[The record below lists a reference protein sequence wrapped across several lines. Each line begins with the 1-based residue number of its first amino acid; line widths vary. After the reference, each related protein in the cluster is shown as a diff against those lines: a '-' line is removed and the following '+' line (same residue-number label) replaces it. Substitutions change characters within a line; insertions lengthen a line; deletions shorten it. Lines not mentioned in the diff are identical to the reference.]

1 MLCGTYSFWLPEDLT
16 VAIDKIKMLL
26 MDLVSGLVD
35 VHSWHPP
42 KLPNTLAPFKYMKY
56 LHKIAQNVYNT
67 KIER

>member
-1 MLCGTYSFWLPEDLT
+1 
-16 VAIDKIKMLL
+16 MLL